1 MGSHD
6 HLLGEEVPD
15 EVEFAAAAGCSILV
29 DNSHSDSDIIPV
41 VVDCTLVPGNIF
53 LHPVLLASM
62 MMRWEFRSP
71 AAGEEEDEGSDIQKK
86 EVCIDLQL

>member
-15 EVEFAAAAGCSILV
+15 EVEFAAAAAGCSILV
-29 DNSHSDSDIIPV
+29 DNSHSDSDIFPV

-53 LHPVLLASM
+53 LRPVLLASM
-62 MMRWEFRSP
+62 MMRWEFRSA
-71 AAGEEEDEGSDIQKK
+71 AAGEEEDEGSDIQK
-86 EVCIDLQL
+86 EICIDLQL

>member
-15 EVEFAAAAGCSILV
+15 EVEFAVAAGCSLLV
-29 DNSHSDSDIIPV
+29 DNSHSDSDIFPV
-41 VVDCTLVPGNIF
+41 VVDCTLVPGDLF
-53 LHPVLLASM
+53 FRSVLLASM
-62 MMRWEFRSP
+62 MTRWESRSA
-71 AAGEEEDEGSDIQKK
+71 AAGEEKDEGSDIQKK

>member
-1 MGSHD
+1 MGLHD

-29 DNSHSDSDIIPV
+29 DNSHSDSDIFPV
-41 VVDCTLVPGNIF
+41 VVDCTVVPGDIF
-53 LHPVLLASM
+53 FHSVLLASM
-62 MMRWEFRSP
+62 MMRWEFRSA
-71 AAGEEEDEGSDIQKK
+71 AAGEEDEGSDIQQK